1 MARGFVP
8 IRTLPRELGY
18 RMTNNGTAL
27 VGRNPKNKLKLGQEV
42 KVVIYKVY
50 TSDKQLDFQ
59 LA

>member
-1 MARGFVP
+1 
-8 IRTLPRELGY
+8 
-18 RMTNNGTAL
+18 MTNNGTAL